1 MLEKAII
8 KKIMTWLKTLPDSNF
23 VKVHADAA
31 NPGAPD
37 ISGCIRGRRVEIE
50 VKRPGGKAT
59 PRQEATLRSWER
71 AGAIVAVVY
80 SLDEAKEVLRDYV

>member
-1 MLEKAII
+1 MLEKTII
-8 KKIMTWLKTLPDSNF
+8 KKIMAWLKTLPDSHF

-59 PRQEATLRSWER
+59 PRQEAKLRAWKN
-71 AGAIVAVVY
+71 AGALTAIVY
-80 SLDEAKEVLRDYV
+80 SLDEAQEVLRDCM